1 MTNITGYPLCRNEGV
16 KYFETG
22 EKFFKDVKE
31 ELARQGFAVR
41 LL

>member
-1 MTNITGYPLCRNEGV
+1 HFS
-16 KYFETG
+16 KYTP
-22 EKFFKDVKE
+22 KDVKE

>member
-1 MTNITGYPLCRNEGV
+1 FS
-16 KYFETG
+16 KYTP
-22 EKFFKDVKE
+22 KDVKE